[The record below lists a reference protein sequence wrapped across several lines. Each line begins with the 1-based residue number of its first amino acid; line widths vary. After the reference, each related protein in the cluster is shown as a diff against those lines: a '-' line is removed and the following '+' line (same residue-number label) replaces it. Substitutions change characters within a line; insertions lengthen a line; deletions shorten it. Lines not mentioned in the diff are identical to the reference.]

1 MLATYLPLAE
11 RLERRDRLPDGE
23 TLAAITWIDLFA
35 PTREEELAVEAL
47 LGLDLPT
54 REEMKEIEDS
64 NRLYQQ
70 GGALFLTATVMV
82 QSESEY
88 PRAEEITF
96 VVTGNRLVTVRYA
109 DPKAFQIF
117 KTRAERQPALCAN
130 GERALLGLLEA
141 VLQRVADAVERAS
154 ADLDDLVHAVLDPD
168 AGPQGKPKPRDHAA
182 LLRRLERNQVLVARA
197 RLSLM
202 SMNRL
207 LGFLLRPT
215 LEFPIGKAF
224 RSQVQ
229 TLVHDT
235 HSLIDFTAFLATNI
249 SFELDAILGMVN
261 IEQNGIIKIF
271 SVAAVVFLPPT
282 LVASIYGMNFEHIPE
297 LKWLFGYPWALIVM
311 IASAIVPYWFFKRR
325 GWL

>member
-1 MLATYLPLAE
+1 MLATYSPLAE
-11 RLERRDRLPDGE
+11 RLERRDDLPDAQALGPV
-23 TLAAITWIDLFA
+23 TWIDLYQ
-35 PTREEELAVEAL
+35 PTREEELGVEAL

-70 GGALFLTATVMV
+70 GSAVFLTATVMV

-88 PRAEEITF
+88 PRADEITF
-96 VVTGNRLVTVRYA
+96 VVAGNRLVTVRYS

-117 KTRAERQPALCAN
+117 RGRAEKQPVLCAS
-130 GERALLGLLEA
+130 GERTLLGLLEA
-141 VLQRVADAVERAS
+141 ILQRAADAIERAS
-154 ADLDDLVHAVLDPD
+154 TDLDNLVHAVLNPEH
-168 AGPQGKPKPRDHAA
+168 GGKPKPRDHAA

-197 RLSLM
+197 RVSLM

-215 LEFPIGKAF
+215 LELPVGKSF

-235 HSLIDFTAFLATNI
+235 HSLIDYTAFLATNI

-282 LVASIYGMNFEHIPE
+282 LVASIYGMNFDYIPE
-297 LKWLFGYPWALIVM
+297 LKWLFGYPWALVLM
-311 IASAIVPYWFFKRR
+311 VASAIVPYWYFKRR